1 MKRGFLKPQEPL
13 NMPLQVDIETS
24 KNQALQISLG
34 TLVPNSRVW
43 HEINLELN
51 ILHLKTHLKV
61 CFT

>member
-1 MKRGFLKPQEPL
+1 
-13 NMPLQVDIETS
+13 MPLQVDIEIS

-43 HEINLELN
+43 HKINLKLN